1 MKALINHA
9 LDEETLHTCD
19 NPRYSTTRCRGRG
32 RTMLGQIIL
41 IAFQFATALL
51 GAPFILRAI
60 PISGDLK
67 ILVHATV
74 FAVVV
79 GVVGLVGSFALKD
92 VNLPSSK
99 TLAAALAGAL
109 IGAAS
114 LFIPGLLA
122 AIPLKFD
129 RLYLPLIGAI
139 IGYMVR
145 R

>member
-1 MKALINHA
+1 
-9 LDEETLHTCD
+9 
-19 NPRYSTTRCRGRG
+19 
-32 RTMLGQIIL
+32 MLGQIIL

-51 GAPFILRAI
+51 GAPFILRFI

-67 ILVHATV
+67 LLVHAVT
-74 FAVVV
+74 FAVIVWI
-79 GVVGLVGSFALKD
+79 VGLVGSFALKD

-99 TLAAALAGAL
+99 TLATALVGAL
-109 IGAAS
+109 IGAAL

-139 IGYMVR
+139 VGYMIR